1 MPKVAVLGDSRGLL
15 SRTLVGYD
23 LQQVSLPSR
32 GLRNRPIDVAIAL
45 CRPRSVWQAEFVK
58 RGIKRSGS
66 KVSLT
71 IIDNVE
77 YLGYCSDPDNGIRT
91 IAIQN
96 GLRLPDTEWRYAIER
111 FRSMKKCNQFQHD
124 VYVAWGDWDAER
136 YLDLG
141 GSAREII
148 SAGSLADALHRV
160 ESDAVSESHLIGA
173 LEMRNPRHLFFDLLP
188 YPPRNPQIMSA
199 YADNIRVLYSHL
211 ERFCRTEATQ
221 PLFVLN
227 STHELAPQ
235 LQLLDSLY
243 PSTKKTHYDALNTLA
258 SYDGVASC
266 HVVVG
271 VLSSL
276 LVEVL
281 GRGRKILA
289 FNPSGNADLDFP
301 IEGIWTLSDG
311 RYEAFAERLRIVI
324 EMSASEWKNEVGV
337 ASRKLI
343 AYNPEA
349 PTEVVI
355 RKLVDDLVTR

>member
-32 GLRNRPIDVAIAL
+32 GLRNRPMDGAIAL
-45 CRPRSVWQAEFVK
+45 CRPRAEWQAEFVK

-66 KVSLT
+66 NVLLSL
-71 IIDNVE
+71 IDNVE

-96 GLRLPDTEWRYAIER
+96 GLRLPWGWAPSIGK
-111 FRSMKKCNQFQHD
+111 FHAMKKRNQFQHD
-124 VYVAWGDWDAER
+124 IYVAWGDWDAER

-141 GSAREII
+141 GSAREMIR
-148 SAGSLADALHRV
+148 AGSLADAVHRA
-160 ESDAVSESHLIGA
+160 ETKSIPENHLIGV
-173 LEMRNPRHLFFDLLP
+173 LEMRNPRHVFFDLLP
-188 YPPRNPQIMSA
+188 DPPRNTLNMSA
-199 YADNIRVLYSHL
+199 WADNIRVLYSHL

-227 STHELAPQ
+227 PMHEQASQ
-235 LQLLDSLY
+235 IQLLDSLY
-243 PSTKKTHYDALNTLA
+243 SGPKKTHYDALNALA

-301 IEGIWTLSDG
+301 VEGIWTLSDG
-311 RYEAFAERLRIVI
+311 RYEAFAERLRIII
-324 EMSASEWKNEVGV
+324 EMSASEWKNEVRV
-337 ASRKLI
+337 VSRKLI